1 MFSSNFYSSL
11 FLTAVLAS
19 RQELLIGVIFF
30 FPLFSHMV
38 TVCGFL
44 KPLLFRF
51 LGSKEDP
58 ALGWPEVLPVPCGT
72 PPSRHPAPSP

>member
-30 FPLFSHMV
+30 PLFSHMV

-44 KPLLFRF
+44 KPLLFCF

-58 ALGWPEVLPVPCGT
+58 ALGWPAVLPVPCGT